1 MSKPLRQSRHW
12 RFVLA
17 FAIGGTIAM
26 ASLAMPLGGAVRALL
41 WVDTFAVAYLV
52 LMWRLARS
60 TTPADLRAHARDD
73 DEGIVLIL
81 VLALVMVLV
90 SLTAIFTVLN
100 QTDGGIGLIS
110 GLLTLG
116 AVPLG
121 WGMVHTLIGFHY
133 SFLYYARKPV
143 GGLKFPG
150 ATEPGPWDF
159 LYFAFGIGMTA
170 QVSDVAITSRSM
182 RRTAT
187 AHGIISFVFNTALL
201 ALMINIAA
209 SALSSS

>member
-1 MSKPLRQSRHW
+1 
-12 RFVLA
+12 
-17 FAIGGTIAM
+17 M

-150 ATEPGPWDF
+150 ATEPGPGDF

-170 QVSDVAITSRSM
+170 QVSDVTVTIPELRAVVLQH
-182 RRTAT
+182 AV
-187 AHGIISFVFNTALL
+187 GSFFYNAVIL
-201 ALMINIAA
+201 ALAVNAGAKMAG
-209 SALSSS
+209 

>member
-17 FAIGGTIAM
+17 FAIGGAIAM

-170 QVSDVAITSRSM
+170 QVSDVTV
-182 RRTAT
+182 T
-187 AHGIISFVFNTALL
+187 ISELRAVVLQHAVGSFFYNAVIL
-201 ALMINIAA
+201 ALAVNAGAKMAG
-209 SALSSS
+209 